1 MARRKSKAKPR
12 SRSKPKLNLVDI
24 GVSLAVANA
33 VSTNVTGLNLRNFFL
48 AGTSYSE
55 ANRAGYGV
63 SSTNHNQLITL
74 KEMFGGP
81 RGSGSVTPIGE
92 ALMNNLKANAIPL
105 TIAVVGIPIVAM
117 IAKKT
122 LRAPVLTPMNKL
134 LKMTGLGVK
143 V

>member
-12 SRSKPKLNLVDI
+12 SRSKPKLNLVDV
-24 GVSLAVANA
+24 GVSLIVANA

-48 AGTSYSE
+48 AGTDYSE

-63 SSTNHNQLITL
+63 SDTNHNQLITL

-81 RGSGSVTPIGE
+81 RGSGSVTPIGT
-92 ALMNNLKANAIPL
+92 ALMDNVKANVIPL
-105 TIAVVGIPIVAM
+105 TIAVIGIPIVAK

-122 LRAPVLTPMNKL
+122 LRAPILTPMNKL
-134 LKMTGLGVK
+134 LKMSGLGVK

>member
-1 MARRKSKAKPR
+1 MARRKSKPKAR
-12 SRSKPKLNLVDI
+12 SRSKPKLNLVDV

-48 AGTSYSE
+48 AGTEYSE
-55 ANRAGYGV
+55 TGRSGWARSGD
-63 SSTNHNQLITL
+63 NHNQLITF
-74 KEMFGGP
+74 KEIFFGREGTQ
-81 RGSGSVTPIGE
+81 SITPIGE
-92 ALMNNLKANAIPL
+92 ALMTNVKANVIPL
-105 TIAVVGIPIVAM
+105 TIAVVGIPIVAK